1 MDSNLLK
8 IFSTVAK
15 SNSITLGAKKL
26 KVTQANVTLRIKQ
39 LEKQLGFKL
48 FHRVPKGVILTK
60 EGKKLLPLANEV
72 EKKFEKIQMQ
82 MKNINT
88 QDSLVVAST
97 YTNASKRL
105 IPFLKK
111 LNSDFPDLQ
120 LELIRKTKIP
130 IVNLLLEYKVDIG
143 FINHVPKSEEIMVL
157 NKFHNELLFLEQKD
171 TTIQNNTILAY
182 EESCAYYIGM
192 KQYYQYTDINDYET
206 IEIADFEVIL
216 ACVELGMGKSIIPK
230 TIVEKLGYMDKL
242 KTTKI
247 DDNILEIPTCL
258 VCRKDNIPQISEYL
272 KNIDID

>member
-8 IFSTVAK
+8 IFATVAK

-39 LEKQLGFKL
+39 LEKILGLKL

-60 EGKKLLPLANEV
+60 EGKKLLPLANDV
-72 EKKFEKIQMQ
+72 EKKFKKIQMQ

-88 QDSLVVAST
+88 QDSLIVAST

-111 LNSDFPDLQ
+111 INCDFPDLQ

-143 FINHVPKSEEIMVL
+143 FINHIPKNEEILVL
-157 NKFHNELLFLEQKD
+157 NKFYNELLFIEQKNEL
-171 TTIQNNTILAY
+171 IINNTILAY
-182 EESCAYYIGM
+182 EEDCAYHLGL
-192 KQYYQYTDINDYET
+192 KKYYQHIGINDYET

-216 ACVELGMGKSIIPK
+216 ACIELGMGKSIIPK
-230 TIVEKLGYMDKL
+230 PIVERLGYMDKL

-247 DDNILEIPTCL
+247 EDDVLEIPTCL
-258 VCRKDNIPQISEYL
+258 VCRKDNIPKISDYL
-272 KNIDID
+272 RNIDID

>member
-8 IFSTVAK
+8 FFTTVAE

-60 EGKKLLPLANEV
+60 EGEKLIPLANDV
-72 EKKFEKIQMQ
+72 AKNFEKIQSQ

-97 YTNASKRL
+97 YTSASKRL

-111 LNSDFPDLQ
+111 ISSDFPNLK
-120 LELIRKTKIP
+120 LELIRKTKMP
-130 IVNLLLEYKVDIG
+130 IVKLLLEYKVDIG
-143 FINHVPKSEEIMVL
+143 FINHIPTLDEIMVL
-157 NKFHNELLFLEQKD
+157 NKFHNELLFLEPKYES
-171 TTIQNNTILAY
+171 TPNNTILAY
-182 EESCAYYIGM
+182 EEGCAFHIGTKEYYKHVGITD
-192 KQYYQYTDINDYET
+192 YTT
-206 IEIADFEVIL
+206 IEVEDFEVIL
-216 ACVELGMGKSIIPK
+216 ACVELGMGKSVIAR

-242 KTTKI
+242 KTTTI
-247 DDNILEIPTCL
+247 ENHILEIPTCL
-258 VCRKDNIPQISEYL
+258 VCRKDNIPNISEYL
-272 KNIDID
+272 KNMDID